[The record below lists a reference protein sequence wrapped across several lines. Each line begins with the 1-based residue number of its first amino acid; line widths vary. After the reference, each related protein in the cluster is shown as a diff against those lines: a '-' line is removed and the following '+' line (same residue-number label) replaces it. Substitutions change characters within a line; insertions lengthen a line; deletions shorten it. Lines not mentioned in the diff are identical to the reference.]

1 MSFTVENVEFYMLVI
16 VRISA
21 FLAVAPFYSITN
33 VPRKLK
39 VGLATFLGIMM
50 ISMIDY
56 TPLKYNG
63 VIGYGL
69 LVVKDAIVGLVL
81 GYMAS
86 ICTYILNF
94 AGQLIDMEIGFSM
107 AQVLDPTTR
116 LQTTVTGNYYSYMV
130 MLLMMVTNMHY
141 YILSAILDSFRLVP
155 VGDVVL
161 EGSLYEIMGQFMS
174 DYFVI
179 GFRIVLPIFAA
190 TLVINVVLGILA
202 RVAPQMNMFVI
213 GMQLKIFAGL
223 IILFLMVDMLP
234 QVADFIFKEMK
245 NMMSIMMAALASS

>member
-161 EGSLYEIMGQFMS
+161 KGSLYEIMGQFMS